1 MADEARY
8 IGYPWATGRVA
19 AQPRLTER
27 NNIRVFSAK
36 GLSAPGVLGTSPL
49 PQIGTPIPGT
59 NLVYIRPRLSQ
70 DELGGSGGS
79 QFPYGRYSYPGQ
91 GSAGGMDEIR
101 GRGPVLRSV
110 HYTNPEYAYYRER
123 RRTPSIGMAAAGS
136 MGATMDVP
144 FQSEVPY
151 FSVS

>member
-1 MADEARY
+1 MRADR
-8 IGYPWATGRVA
+8 PGRVGSFS
-19 AQPRLTER
+19 ER
-27 NNIRVFSAK
+27 SNIRVFSAK
-36 GLSAPGVLGTSPL
+36 GISAPGVLGTSPL

-79 QFPYGRYSYPGQ
+79 QFPYGRYTWPGQ
-91 GSAGGMDEIR
+91 GSAGGIDGLR
-101 GRGPVLRSV
+101 GVSLARAV
-110 HYTNPEYAYYRER
+110 HYTNPEYSFYRER

-144 FQSEVPY
+144 FQNDAPH
-151 FSVS
+151 FSVA